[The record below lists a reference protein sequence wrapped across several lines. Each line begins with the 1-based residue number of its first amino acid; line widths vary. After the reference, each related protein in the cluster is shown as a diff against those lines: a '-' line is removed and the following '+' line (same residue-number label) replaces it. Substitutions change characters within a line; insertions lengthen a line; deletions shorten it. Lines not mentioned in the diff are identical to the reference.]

1 MIQTIKENKNRFIFL
16 WVILFIVLI
25 LLNVILE
32 QNKSIELTK
41 QELVKAQSKKSNTDI
56 ISSTILDKKNK
67 IVLTEKEIKELEW
80 RKLQLEL
87 EVNCWKNQLDRLI
100 DWLEYNLD
108 YCKDTNNLSKFKE
121 GLD

>member
-1 MIQTIKENKNRFIFL
+1 MNKNKIIIL
-16 WVILFIVLI
+16 VIWTILFIYLISLIYSNIVLNSKI
-25 LLNVILE
+25 KVLE
-32 QNKSIELTK
+32 N
-41 QELVKAQSKKSNTDI
+41 KKSNTDI

-67 IVLTEKEIKELEW
+67 IVVTEKEIKELEW

-87 EVNCWKNQLDRLI
+87 EVNCWKNQLDRLV

-108 YCKDTNNLSKFKE
+108 YCNDSNNLSKFKD